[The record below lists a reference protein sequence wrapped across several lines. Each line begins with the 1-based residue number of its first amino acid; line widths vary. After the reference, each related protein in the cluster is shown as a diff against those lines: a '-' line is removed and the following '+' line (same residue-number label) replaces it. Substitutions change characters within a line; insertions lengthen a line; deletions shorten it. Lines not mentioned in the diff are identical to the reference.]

1 MEIAETLEALCKA
14 EGVSGAESAACRAA
28 LEILKKYTDKAEITP
43 FGCVRGFIGD
53 RNNGLK
59 TVMLEAHIDEIGFIV
74 TYIDEK
80 GFVKAGRCGG
90 TDSRLYAAQTVT
102 IHGENGCIKGV
113 VATLPPHV
121 AADSKKTMKIEDL
134 SIDTGYSKEQLLK
147 LIAPGDRITIDSGFT
162 RLSGS
167 RVTSKALDD
176 RAGVAAVL
184 YALELV
190 KDKQLKYNVEILFSG
205 QEETGS
211 RGAIIEAYN
220 SAADFAIAT
229 DVSYAYT
236 PDAKRE
242 KCGDMGKGAMIG
254 VSPSL
259 DMPLTEELK
268 RLCKEKNISYQL
280 EIMGGETGTDADEIS
295 VSKGG
300 IKTALV
306 SIPLKYMHT
315 PVEVVDTE
323 DVKSVGRIMAEF
335 LTGGESDV

>member
-190 KDKQLKYNVEILFSG
+190 KDRRLKYNVEILFAG

-254 VSPSL
+254 IAPSL
-259 DMPLTEELK
+259 DKGLTKELMRIAEDRK
-268 RLCKEKNISYQL
+268 IPFQTEV
-280 EIMGGETGTDADEIS
+280 MGGRTGTDADDIS
-295 VSKGG
+295 AMKGG
-300 IKTALV
+300 IKTALL
-306 SIPLKYMHT
+306 SIPIKYMHT
-315 PVEVVDTE
+315 PVETVDTE
-323 DVKSVGRIMAEF
+323 DIKSVAEIMAEF
-335 LTGGESDV
+335 IMGGTENV